1 MASEI
6 FLQTGRLAGRDLVA
20 ARQSRPSPKAWR
32 KIPGWRLVLRD
43 EMSGEDEQVEAEHR
57 SLHVGFE

>member
-6 FLQTGRLAGRDLVA
+6 CLQTGRSAGRGLVS
-20 ARQSRPSPKAWR
+20 ARQSRPSTKAWR
-32 KIPGWRLVLRD
+32 KTPGWKLVLRD
-43 EMSGEDEQVEAEHR
+43 EVSGEDEQVEAEHR